1 MGASHEQNVPSG
13 WRGASKPKVDHE
25 QVGIRG
31 GDFLDGR
38 RVAVDDLHVVSLLGE
53 EVVHQRQELLV
64 VVEDGDARRLV
75 KRVHARRVQS
85 PRRCDEFVMELPLVV
100 VRRRARGCI
109 A

>member
-1 MGASHEQNVPSG
+1 MKEDVA
-13 WRGASKPKVDHE
+13 AKPKVDHE
-25 QVGIRG
+25 QVRISG
-31 GDFLDGR
+31 GNPIDGR
-38 RVAVDDLHVVSLLGE
+38 RIPVHDLHVVSLLGE

-64 VVEDGDARRLV
+64 VVDDGDPRRLV